1 MPDAVNIVFMIT
13 SGFDEAFLA
22 KHIESFDGKSRK
34 PTNEYQRSFWSINGL
49 SVIFYE
55 GKLVIQGQLNEFT
68 KAFLRGLRNIKG
80 LTLDSKNAQK
90 FMALFPVRQNSVVC
104 SQCGK
109 DSLTIQGQIE
119 GLDMSFKME
128 CGHTCNLEAP
138 FLTLN
143 NRVLPDINMILA
155 KSVSRLINLGLLK
168 GVEIVFPEFIL
179 DIVDRFKG
187 SGAKNAIS
195 EELDNLRKIA
205 EKRSISINTFSN
217 MPVAYRTAT
226 PEDEDK
232 VILDFAH
239 FTNSF
244 LMTSDK
250 VFKERAVM
258 EGRPT
263 IYVNPED
270 FGKLKMIEEVR
281 T

>member
-1 MPDAVNIVFMIT
+1 MAEAANLVFTVT
-13 SGFDEAFLA
+13 SEFDQDLLA
-22 KHIESFDGKSRK
+22 KYIESHKGTGRK
-34 PTNEYQRSFWSINGL
+34 ITNEYQKAFWSINGL
-49 SVIFYE
+49 SVILYE
-55 GKLVIQGQLNEFT
+55 DKLVVQGRLNEFT
-68 KAFLRGLRNIKG
+68 KLSLRGLRNIKG
-80 LTLDSKNAQK
+80 LTLDSKNSEK
-90 FMALFPVRQNSVVC
+90 FIAMFPVRQNSVVC
-104 SQCGK
+104 GKCGK
-109 DSLTIQGQIE
+109 DSLTILGQIE
-119 GLDMSFKME
+119 GLDISFKME
-128 CGHTCNLEAP
+128 CGHTCELTAP

-143 NRVLPDINMILA
+143 NRVLPDINMIVA
-155 KSVSRLINLGLLK
+155 KSVSRLINLGRLK
-168 GVEIVFPEFIL
+168 GAEIVFPEFIL
-179 DIVDRFKG
+179 DIVDKFKG
-187 SGAKNAIS
+187 SSQKSAIS

-205 EKRSISINTFSN
+205 EKGSITINTFHN
-217 MPVAYRTAT
+217 MPFAYQTKT

-263 IYVNPED
+263 IFVSPDD